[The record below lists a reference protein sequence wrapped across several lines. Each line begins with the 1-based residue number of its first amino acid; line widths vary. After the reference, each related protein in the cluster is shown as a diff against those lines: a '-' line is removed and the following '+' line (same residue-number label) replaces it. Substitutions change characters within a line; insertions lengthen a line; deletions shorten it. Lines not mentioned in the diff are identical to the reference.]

1 MKDRNNLSLHYY
13 LIKVHNFKTHW
24 KVILKLFLVF
34 WQRLKVETV
43 SKENDPDGLDGFYT
57 FLGSKC
63 KAAGVLI
70 AALIIPT
77 FCYPLEHIRAPAN
90 RTMVEKLVG
99 GRLAEGSGL
108 FFIRIIRSGDPRF

>member
-1 MKDRNNLSLHYY
+1 MKDRNNLSLH
-13 LIKVHNFKTHW
+13 HNFKTHW
-24 KVILKLFLVF
+24 KVILKLCLVF
-34 WQRLKVETV
+34 WLKVETV

-63 KAAGVLI
+63 KAAGVLT